1 MYHLKLILRY
11 ASFLFKVL
19 LTFVFL
25 IIGFALAFMVQFK
38 SEPPFETPWEAFV
51 KTTVMMTNEFE
62 YSSLFKENGN
72 IASPKFGRLLF
83 LFFLLT
89 VGIVLMN
96 LLVGLAVSD
105 INSLETQGKMNRLR
119 KQADFLRVIQP
130 SDLGLW
136 FMSKCLKKITYGLRK
151 VQPPIK
157 ICPGSPSNSEQL
169 ALPKQIVDAIIAR
182 AEKQRKT
189 EKIYKIQNVFKKLNE
204 LITSLN
210 KSPFIIEDFNSESCR
225 RYLQK
230 TKGQRDVYNE
240 VREISRYEFANFT
253 ARKLDNIEVELTT
266 IKASIKE
273 LAQFLPQELSIQIQ

>member
-1 MYHLKLILRY
+1 M
-11 ASFLFKVL
+11 
-19 LTFVFL
+19 
-25 IIGFALAFMVQFK
+25 
-38 SEPPFETPWEAFV
+38 

-62 YSSLFKENGN
+62 YSSLFKENEN
-72 IASPKFGRLLF
+72 IVFPKFARILF

-89 VGIVLMN
+89 VSIVLMN

-130 SDLGLW
+130 SALGLC
-136 FMSKCLKKITYGLRK
+136 FMPKCLKKRTCGLWK

-157 ICPGSPSNSEQL
+157 ICPGSPGNSEQL

-182 AEKQRKT
+182 AEEQRKT
-189 EKIYKIQNVFKKLNE
+189 EKIYKIQNIFKKLNE

-210 KSPFIIEDFNSESCR
+210 KSPFIVEDFNSESCR

-230 TKGQRDVYNE
+230 AKGQRNVYNE
-240 VREISRYEFANFT
+240 VHGISRKEFGYFT
-253 ARKLDNIEVELTT
+253 AMKLENIEVELTA

>member
-1 MYHLKLILRY
+1 
-11 ASFLFKVL
+11 LFKVL
-19 LTFVFL
+19 LSFIFL

-38 SEPPFETPWEAFV
+38 SQPPFETPWEAFV

-62 YSSLFKENGN
+62 YSSIFKENEN
-72 IASPKFGRLLF
+72 ISFPRFGRILF

-136 FMSKCLKKITYGLRK
+136 FMPKCMKKRAHGLRK
-151 VQPPIK
+151 VQPPIR
-157 ICPGSPSNSEQL
+157 ICPGSPGNTEQL
-169 ALPKQIVDAIIAR
+169 VLPKQIVDAIIAR
-182 AEKQRKT
+182 AEVQRKT

-204 LITSLN
+204 LVTSLN
-210 KSPFIIEDFNSESCR
+210 KSPFNIKDFNSESCR

-230 TKGQRDVYNE
+230 TKGKRDMYNE
-240 VREISRYEFANFT
+240 VHEISRHEFGNFT
-253 ARKLDNIEVELTT
+253 ASKLDNIEVELTG

-273 LAQFLPQELSIQIQ
+273 LAQFLPQELNIQIQ

>member
-1 MYHLKLILRY
+1 M
-11 ASFLFKVL
+11 
-19 LTFVFL
+19 
-25 IIGFALAFMVQFK
+25 
-38 SEPPFETPWEAFV
+38 

-72 IASPKFGRLLF
+72 IESPRFGKILF

-136 FMSKCLKKITYGLRK
+136 FMSKFKLKKITYGLRK

-157 ICPGSPSNSEQL
+157 ICPGSPSNGEQL

-189 EKIYKIQNVFKKLNE
+189 DKIYKIQNVFKKLNE

-210 KSPFIIEDFNSESCR
+210 KSPFIIEDFNTESCR

-230 TKGQRDVYNE
+230 KKGQKDVYTE
-240 VREISRYEFANFT
+240 VREIARYEFANFT